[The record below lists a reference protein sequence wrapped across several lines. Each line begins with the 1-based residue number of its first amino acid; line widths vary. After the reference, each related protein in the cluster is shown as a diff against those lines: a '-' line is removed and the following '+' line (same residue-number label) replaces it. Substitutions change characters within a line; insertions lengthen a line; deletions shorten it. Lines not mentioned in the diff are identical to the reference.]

1 MKTATSSGIK
11 WNLDPI
17 YQGFDHPGY
26 KRDKELLQKEISR
39 FSALLAGQND
49 QADQGGY
56 LSSLLAFYNRIE
68 DLYENLNSY
77 AYSRYSADTNDAE
90 SVREINALEEIGVKL
105 TDCIVGF
112 RNALA
117 SMKADLNCLLD
128 SNQDLKRYAFFIN
141 EQIFHASRQMEP
153 VLENLAADLK
163 RSGADAWSRM
173 QEALISNTHAV
184 WDEAT
189 GERKTV
195 TELRTLAHSPDRA
208 VRKKAFEKERE
219 ALKDREIPFAAAL
232 NGVKGAAL
240 TLDARRGFASS
251 LERSIVQSRIT
262 EKSLK
267 ALVSVMEESLPLFRR
282 YLKAKAKALGQDT
295 LAFYDLFAPLPGAS
309 KSSSYSFAEA
319 KEIIV
324 TEFGRF
330 SQALGDFAQKA
341 FDKGWI
347 DATPREGKVGGAFCI
362 SFPLAEES
370 RVLCNFAGSIGDV
383 STVAH
388 ELGHAYHHEVLKTTE
403 AALREYPM
411 TLAETASIFSENIVS
426 GGLLSACEPSE
437 RLLLIELFLQDATQ
451 VIVDILSRFYFERS
465 VFEKRKEG
473 ELSAQEF
480 NALMIEAQKA
490 AYGDAL
496 NEKDLHPHMWAVK
509 SHYYSADLSF
519 YNFPYAF
526 GLLFGLGLY
535 SLYKKE
541 GTGFTERYNTILRA
555 TGGANAVDVVKGAG
569 FDIESEEFWRSGIE
583 AIRERVDELERLI

>member
-189 GERKTV
+189 GERETV

-347 DATPREGKVGGAFCI
+347 DATPREGKVGGAF
-362 SFPLAEES
+362 
-370 RVLCNFAGSIGDV
+370 
-383 STVAH
+383 
-388 ELGHAYHHEVLKTTE
+388 
-403 AALREYPM
+403 
-411 TLAETASIFSENIVS
+411 
-426 GGLLSACEPSE
+426 
-437 RLLLIELFLQDATQ
+437 
-451 VIVDILSRFYFERS
+451 
-465 VFEKRKEG
+465 
-473 ELSAQEF
+473 
-480 NALMIEAQKA
+480 
-490 AYGDAL
+490 
-496 NEKDLHPHMWAVK
+496 
-509 SHYYSADLSF
+509 
-519 YNFPYAF
+519 
-526 GLLFGLGLY
+526 
-535 SLYKKE
+535 
-541 GTGFTERYNTILRA
+541 
-555 TGGANAVDVVKGAG
+555 
-569 FDIESEEFWRSGIE
+569 
-583 AIRERVDELERLI
+583 